1 VQILLLATGEQRKL
15 AVLSD
20 AIPAPLLPIA
30 NRPLMSYHI
39 EQLARQGYKNI
50 LVSLYWLPGYIEAY
64 FQHGQ
69 RWGIELNYILQKN
82 ALGNAG
88 AVRWA
93 RSLIH
98 DTCLVHPVDMLLD
111 LDVPALLAF
120 HRNCGG
126 AMTLVCTPGP
136 AKGSPVVQ
144 LDQDQ
149 RVLGL
154 CDSQPD
160 RESVVYTGVLVI
172 EPQVLDLI
180 PQRTKYDFCNDLIPV
195 VLSAGM
201 EVYAYRSTGYF
212 NPLASFEDYQ
222 RAQEDVL
229 YVAWND
235 GAGKIGRSLPNI
247 QKIGG
252 QQAAS
257 GIWVG
262 RHTAVHPSA
271 RLKPPVMIG
280 ENSRVGRNVELG
292 PNVVLG
298 DHVIVDD
305 EASVQRSTVLNNTY
319 IGQLV
324 NIDGRIVNQGMVID
338 VETQEHLQIVDD
350 FLLGGIYDEIVVSS
364 LRRWFDFWLA
374 LFFLVLAL
382 PVMVVVGGISLFST
396 GGVFQRELCA
406 RGPLQPANPKRETGR
421 RVFPLLRFRTRRS
434 DGSKPKIGQWLERL
448 ELNRLAELWS
458 VVSGEL
464 SLVGPK
470 PLSVAEAECLTETW
484 QLAHFD
490 RVPGFTGLWYYQT
503 HARSDL
509 DEVLVVDAYYIAMSN
524 WRKDARLL
532 WNTPRAW
539 LSRVLGHQVKMNI
552 F

>member
-1 VQILLLATGEQRKL
+1 MTYHLELLG
-15 AVLSD
+15 
-20 AIPAPLLPIA
+20 
-30 NRPLMSYHI
+30 
-39 EQLARQGYKNI
+39 RQGYRDI

-69 RWGIELNYILQKN
+69 RWGIELNYILQKD
-82 ALGNAG
+82 AWGNAG

-98 DTCLVHPVDMLLD
+98 ETCLVLPVDILLE
-111 LDVPALLAF
+111 LDIPALLAF
-120 HRNCGG
+120 HRDRGA
-126 AMTLVCTPGP
+126 AMTLVCVPGGV
-136 AKGSPVVQ
+136 KSEPVLE
-144 LDQDQ
+144 LDQDH
-149 RVLGL
+149 RVLGM
-154 CDSQPD
+154 CDRKPD
-160 RESVVYTGVLVI
+160 RKSPVYAGVLLL

-180 PQRTKYDFCNDLIPV
+180 PLRTQYDLCNDLIPA

-201 EVYAYRSTGYF
+201 EVYAFHSTGYF

-235 GAGKIGRSLPNI
+235 GAGKLERSLPNV

-252 QQAAS
+252 PQAAH

-262 RHTAVHPSA
+262 RHTAVHPSV
-271 RLKPPVMIG
+271 RFKPPVMIG

-292 PNVVLG
+292 PNVVIG

-305 EASVQRSTVLNNTY
+305 EASVQRSTVLGNTY

-324 NIDGRIVNQGMVID
+324 NIDGRIVNQGTVID
-338 VETQEHLQIVDD
+338 TETQEHLQIVDD
-350 FLLGGIYDEIVVSS
+350 FLLGGIRDEIVVSN

-374 LFFLVLAL
+374 VFFLVLAL
-382 PVMVVVGGISLFST
+382 PVMVVVAGISLFTT
-396 GGVFQRELCA
+396 GAVFQQEMCA
-406 RGPLQPANPKRETGR
+406 RRPLKPALPRRENAR
-421 RVFPLLRFRTRRS
+421 HIFPLLRFRTRRK
-434 DGSKPKIGQWLERL
+434 DGSTPGMGQWLERF

-458 VVSGEL
+458 VLRGEL
-464 SLVGPK
+464 SMVGPK
-470 PLSVAEAECLTETW
+470 PLSVAEAECLKETW
-484 QLAHFD
+484 QMAHFD
-490 RVPGFTGLWYYQT
+490 RVPGFTGLWYFQT
-503 HARSDL
+503 HAKSDL

-532 WNTPRAW
+532 WHTPTAW
-539 LSRVLGHQVKMNI
+539 LNRILERQVIMNI